1 MTSRYLLGTIKI
13 VIFSLI
19 AVIATLVFFA
29 LFNGQSLPFNF
40 AENKEPN
47 VLLQDVTIEENI
59 NNVNL
64 EWYSGGVVISKSY
77 DDKIHFKERSTEK
90 LNSNKWASA
99 EVVGNTLNL
108 KSNNKYN
115 FVLFFFQSPAT
126 YLELRLP
133 DKQYES
139 FRMLMTSGNTTISDF
154 EISDVDITITSG
166 NLYMF
171 NIQSQRMTINMTS
184 GNSNFQNTL
193 MQSFDLTMTSGNTDF
208 EGIISE
214 ECRIDMTSG
223 NLNLT
228 STTFTPR
235 IMNVNMTSG
244 DADITLSKDYGF
256 VLKLDKTSGN
266 VDLDNEIEKVSESE
280 YTYYNKEYNINV
292 DMTSGSFDLNLH

>member
-1 MTSRYLLGTIKI
+1 MTSKYLLGTIKI
-13 VIFSLI
+13 VIFSMI

-29 LFNGQSLPFNF
+29 LFNGQALPFNIV
-40 AENKEPN
+40 ESKEPN
-47 VLLQDVTIEENI
+47 VLLQDVTIEEKI

-90 LNSNKWASA
+90 LNSNKWAST
-99 EVVGNTLNL
+99 EVDGDTLYL

-133 DKQYES
+133 EKQYES

-154 EISDVDITITSG
+154 DISDVDITITSG
-166 NLYMF
+166 NLFLF
-171 NIQSQRMTINMTS
+171 NIQSERMTINMTS
-184 GNSNFQNTL
+184 GNSNFQNTS
-193 MQSFDLTMTSGNTDF
+193 MQTFDLTMTSGNTDF

-223 NLNLT
+223 NLNLAST
-228 STTFTPR
+228 SFTPR
-235 IMNVNMTSG
+235 VMNVNMTSG
-244 DADITLSKDYGF
+244 DADITLSQNYGF
-256 VLKLDKTSGN
+256 TLKLDKTSGN
-266 VDLDNEIEKVSESE
+266 IDLDSEIVKVSETE
-280 YTYYNKEYNINV
+280 YTYFNKEYNINI
-292 DMTSGSFDLNLH
+292 DMTSGSFDLNQR